1 MKPALVL
8 LSAASTFALA
18 ACGDIPVVPHRSAA
32 GGAGIAVSFP
42 PAASPTHDF
51 GQLVYSAAELMAQR
65 SVPISKDRPIVVATL
80 VDIDDLNRS
89 STLGRLASQLIADKY
104 SQHGYLIKDLTYTR
118 GLELKP
124 GTGTL
129 VLSEDVRNVAARNN
143 AQAVIAGTYAVGGRE
158 IYLNIRLLRADDGAI
173 LSSADL
179 VVPLDHDTEPM
190 VAALGQPASGR

>member
-1 MKPALVL
+1 MKPALIL
-8 LSAASTFALA
+8 LSVASTLALA
-18 ACGDIPVVPHRSAA
+18 ACGDIPVVPYRSVA
-32 GGAGIAVSFP
+32 GGAGIAASLP
-42 PAASPTHDF
+42 PPTAPSRRDF

-80 VDIDDLNRS
+80 VNINDLNRS
-89 STLGRLASQLIADKY
+89 STLGRLASQLVADKY

-118 GLELKP
+118 GLEIKP
-124 GTGTL
+124 GTGAL
-129 VLSEDVRNVAARNN
+129 VLSDDVRNVAARNN

-158 IYLNIRLLRADDGAI
+158 IYLSLRLLRADDGAI

-190 VAALGQPASGR
+190 VAALGQAGG